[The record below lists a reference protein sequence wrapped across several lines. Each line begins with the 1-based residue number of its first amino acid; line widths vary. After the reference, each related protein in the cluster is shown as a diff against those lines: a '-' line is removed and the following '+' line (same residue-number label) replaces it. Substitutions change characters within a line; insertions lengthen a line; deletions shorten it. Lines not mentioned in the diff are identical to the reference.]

1 MLSNKKLGIAEPGS
15 DELIIVEA
23 PAIVF
28 TRRMSIVADMAAQIL
43 AKTEPSQRPAVV
55 GRLLESGAESESIR
69 KSSIAGRLIERQLE
83 GFAGSFGSQ
92 LAAIFQAG
100 GDKMEERILRALRQ
114 HEKDL
119 IEWTTRFTDP
129 ASETGLP
136 GIAARRL
143 RQVSDSV
150 LQQVNLLLTDGDTGA
165 LAKFAEKIA
174 SQIRESERN
183 VLNALIAKQTQ
194 KAIGVYRGKT
204 FEEALSFKLSQVGA
218 ATGSQVER
226 VGDHLGVKRT
236 RKGDHLFTLDPGQT
250 GGELLRVAV
259 EEKSHADNGQ
269 RFTFEAIKKE
279 CEAARANREA
289 QAAVFVAESRET
301 LPDGLSFGQ
310 VGRADYFVQ
319 FDPATGEDVAL
330 VAALYLARAA
340 AIETVK
346 VAGPGPVDRAAAK
359 RLVDDIRERVERRAR
374 ILSLHNSAVKAI
386 HSATKAVDEDAEAI
400 LTALSRLDG
409 LLVG

>member
-174 SQIRESERN
+174 SQIRESERLRDLMIRYREFRLAETQQS
-183 VLNALIAKQTQ
+183 VACNALHAAEGRLARWLLHTSDIIGSDIVPLTQ
-194 KAIGVYRGKT
+194 E
-204 FEEALSFKLSQVGA
+204 FLSQV
-218 ATGSQVER
+218 
-226 VGDHLGVKRT
+226 LGVRRT
-236 RKGDHLFTLDPGQT
+236 TVTTLAPGVGPDFRT
-250 GGELLRVAV
+250 AV
-259 EEKSHADNGQ
+259 LPS
-269 RFTFEAIKKE
+269 T
-279 CEAARANREA
+279 RAM
-289 QAAVFVAESRET
+289 
-301 LPDGLSFGQ
+301 P
-310 VGRADYFVQ
+310 
-319 FDPATGEDVAL
+319 
-330 VAALYLARAA
+330 
-340 AIETVK
+340 
-346 VAGPGPVDRAAAK
+346 
-359 RLVDDIRERVERRAR
+359 
-374 ILSLHNSAVKAI
+374 
-386 HSATKAVDEDAEAI
+386 
-400 LTALSRLDG
+400 TAWRW
-409 LLVG
+409 